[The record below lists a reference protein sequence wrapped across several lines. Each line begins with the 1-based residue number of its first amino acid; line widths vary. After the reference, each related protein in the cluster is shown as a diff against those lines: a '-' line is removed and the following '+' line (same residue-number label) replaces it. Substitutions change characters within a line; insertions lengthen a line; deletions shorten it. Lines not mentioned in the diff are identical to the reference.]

1 MAFDYVK
8 FLAENKLT
16 STSKLNEKAKLLNE
30 NYIDLRPINTLKEEE
45 EEDVDDDVEDV
56 ESSEEEF
63 DFTSPG
69 KKDEFDT
76 DDDVEPAA
84 KDIKGGEEAAASG
97 KQGKLM
103 GLIKQKD
110 AILAK
115 FKSGQITIDQYKQEI
130 GNIPQQIKNLQTSID
145 QELSVDGEEGTED

>member
-16 STSKLNEKAKLLNE
+16 STSKLNEKAKLLSE
-30 NYIDLRPINTLKEEE
+30 NYIDLRPINSLRE
-45 EEDVDDDVEDV
+45 EEDLDDDIEDV
-56 ESSEEEF
+56 KSSEEEF

-69 KKDEFDT
+69 KKDEFDV
-76 DDDVEPAA
+76 DDVEPTA
-84 KDIKGGEEAAASG
+84 KDVKGGEEVVASG
-97 KQGKLM
+97 KQGKLQ

-115 FKSGQITIDQYKQEI
+115 FKAGQITIDQYKQEI
-130 GNIPQQIKNLQTSID
+130 GNIPQQIKNLQASID
-145 QELSVDGEEGTED
+145 QELSVDDAEEEI

>member
-1 MAFDYVK
+1 MTFDYVK

-16 STSKLNEKAKLLNE
+16 STSKLNEKAKLLSE
-30 NYIDLRPINTLKEEE
+30 NYIDLRPINSLRE
-45 EEDVDDDVEDV
+45 EEDLDDDIEDV

-76 DDDVEPAA
+76 DDDVEPTA
-84 KDIKGGEEAAASG
+84 KDVKGGEEVVASG
-97 KQGKLM
+97 KQGKLQ

-110 AILAK
+110 AILIK

-145 QELSVDGEEGTED
+145 RELSVSDDTEEEI

>member
-16 STSKLNEKAKLLNE
+16 STSKLNEKAKILNE
-30 NYIDLRPINTLKEEE
+30 NYIDLRPINSLRE
-45 EEDVDDDVEDV
+45 EEDLDDEDL
-56 ESSEEEF
+56 ESDEEEF

-69 KKDEFDT
+69 KKDEFDV
-76 DDDVEPAA
+76 DDDIEPTA
-84 KDIKGGEEAAASG
+84 KDVKGGEEVVASG
-97 KQGKLM
+97 KQGKLQ

-130 GNIPQQIKNLQTSID
+130 GNIPQQIKNLQASID
-145 QELSVDGEEGTED
+145 QELSVDDDSEEEI

>member
-16 STSKLNEKAKLLNE
+16 STSKLNEKAKLLSE
-30 NYIDLRPINTLKEEE
+30 NYIDLRPINSLRE
-45 EEDVDDDVEDV
+45 EEDLDDDIEDV

-76 DDDVEPAA
+76 DDDVEPTA
-84 KDIKGGEEAAASG
+84 KDVKGGEEVVASG
-97 KQGKLM
+97 KQGKLQ

-110 AILAK
+110 AILTK

-145 QELSVDGEEGTED
+145 RELSVSDDTEEEI

>member
-16 STSKLNEKAKLLNE
+16 STSRLNEKAKILNE
-30 NYIDLRPINTLKEEE
+30 NYIDLRPINSLKEEE
-45 EEDVDDDVEDV
+45 EDIDDDIEDV
-56 ESSEEEF
+56 ESSEEEL

-69 KKDEFDT
+69 KKDEFDV
-76 DDDVEPAA
+76 DDDVEPTA
-84 KDIKGGEEAAASG
+84 KDVKGGEEVVASG

-130 GNIPQQIKNLQTSID
+130 GNIPQQIKNLQASID
-145 QELSVDGEEGTED
+145 QDLNVSDDTEEGI